1 MKKWLQSNL
10 NNIIVGSF
18 LIPILLVAF
27 VSISHVTTLYSLA
40 NPLSWAIYLSV
51 AVEIAALAALAG
63 VSAKFGK
70 FIYLPFGIVTFIQF
84 VGNFFYSY
92 SYINVNSQD
101 FKDWVDMISGLLEP
115 IGVDPTDVVAH
126 RRILA
131 FITGGLIPFISLT
144 FAHMLIVYSSKLQ
157 TKEDVIDPVNDTV
170 NQPVVLT
177 EEEVVELS
185 KKAGMMEAEQVEEK
199 INPTPEDLIRLEE
212 ALKNLEEKSKIE
224 EPVVTE
230 ETTQYFVD
238 DEEIIVSE
246 LEPTPSAPI
255 ILNWQS
261 TEYVA
266 VAPPSSSPFKGP
278 LLLRSLTSL
287 RLARLLVLVSAR
299 NWHW

>member
-1 MKKWLQSNL
+1 
-10 NNIIVGSF
+10 
-18 LIPILLVAF
+18 
-27 VSISHVTTLYSLA
+27 LA

-70 FIYLPFGIVTFIQF
+70 FIYIPFGIVTFIQF
-84 VGNFFYSY
+84 IGNFFYSY

-157 TKEDVIDPVNDTV
+157 TKEDVIDPVNDPVNDTVNDTV

-177 EEEVVELS
+177 EEELIEFS

-199 INPTPEDLIRLEE
+199 INPTPEDLVRLEE

-224 EPVVTE
+224 EPVVTD

-246 LEPTPSAPI
+246 LESTPSV
-255 ILNWQS
+255 L
-261 TEYVA
+261 TEETQE
-266 VAPPSSSPFKGP
+266 KIK
-278 LLLRSLTSL
+278 
-287 RLARLLVLVSAR
+287 RLSYTKNV
-299 NWHW
+299 

>member
-101 FKDWVDMISGLLEP
+101 FKDCVDMISGLLEP

-170 NQPVVLT
+170 NDTVNQPVVLT
-177 EEEVVELS
+177 EEELIEFS

-199 INPTPEDLIRLEE
+199 INPTPEDLVRLEE

-224 EPVVTE
+224 EPVVTD

-246 LEPTPSAPI
+246 LEPTPSV
-255 ILNWQS
+255 L
-261 TEYVA
+261 TEETQD
-266 VAPPSSSPFKGP
+266 KIK
-278 LLLRSLTSL
+278 
-287 RLARLLVLVSAR
+287 RLSYTKNV
-299 NWHW
+299 

>member
-170 NQPVVLT
+170 NDTVNQPVVLT

-224 EPVVTE
+224 EPVVTD

-246 LEPTPSAPI
+246 LEPTPSV
-255 ILNWQS
+255 L
-261 TEYVA
+261 TEETQD
-266 VAPPSSSPFKGP
+266 KIK
-278 LLLRSLTSL
+278 
-287 RLARLLVLVSAR
+287 RLSYTKNV
-299 NWHW
+299 

>member
-63 VSAKFGK
+63 ISAKFGK
-70 FIYLPFGIVTFIQF
+70 FIYIPFGIVTLIQF

-92 SYINVNSQD
+92 SYININSQD

-144 FAHMLIVYSSKLQ
+144 FAHMLIVYSSKIQ
-157 TKEDVIDPVNDTV
+157 TNEDNVEPVNDTV

-177 EEEVVELS
+177 EEELIEFS

-199 INPTPEDLIRLEE
+199 INPTPEDLVRLEE

-224 EPVVTE
+224 EPVVTD
-230 ETTQYFVD
+230 ETTKYFVD
-238 DEEIIVSE
+238 DEEVVVDGD
-246 LEPTPSAPI
+246 T
-255 ILNWQS
+255 QS
-261 TEYVA
+261 
-266 VAPPSSSPFKGP
+266 KIK
-278 LLLRSLTSL
+278 
-287 RLARLLVLVSAR
+287 RLSYTK
-299 NWHW
+299 NG

>member
-92 SYINVNSQD
+92 SHININSQD

-144 FAHMLIVYSSKLQ
+144 FAHMLIVYSSKIQ
-157 TKEDVIDPVNDTV
+157 TNEDNVEPVIDTVSDTV
-170 NQPVVLT
+170 SDTISEPVVLT
-177 EEEVVELS
+177 EEEVVEIS
-185 KKAGMMEAEQVEEK
+185 KKAGQVEAEQVEEK
-199 INPTPEDLIRLEE
+199 INPTPEELVRLEE

-238 DEEIIVSE
+238 DEEIVVE
-246 LEPTPSAPI
+246 EPEPEPTPSALPEETQDKI
-255 ILNWQS
+255 
-261 TEYVA
+261 
-266 VAPPSSSPFKGP
+266 K
-278 LLLRSLTSL
+278 
-287 RLARLLVLVSAR
+287 RLSYTKNV
-299 NWHW
+299 

>member
-1 MKKWLQSNL
+1 
-10 NNIIVGSF
+10 
-18 LIPILLVAF
+18 
-27 VSISHVTTLYSLA
+27 
-40 NPLSWAIYLSV
+40 V

-92 SYINVNSQD
+92 SHININSQD

-144 FAHMLIVYSSKLQ
+144 FAHMLIVYSSKIQ
-157 TKEDVIDPVNDTV
+157 TNEDNVEPVNDTV
-170 NQPVVLT
+170 NDTVSDTVSEPVILT
-177 EEEVVELS
+177 EEEVVEIS
-185 KKAGMMEAEQVEEK
+185 KKAGQVEAEQVEEK
-199 INPTPEDLIRLEE
+199 INPTPEELVRLEE

-238 DEEIIVSE
+238 DEEIVVE
-246 LEPTPSAPI
+246 EPEPEPTPSALPEETQDKI
-255 ILNWQS
+255 
-261 TEYVA
+261 
-266 VAPPSSSPFKGP
+266 K
-278 LLLRSLTSL
+278 
-287 RLARLLVLVSAR
+287 RLSYTKNV
-299 NWHW
+299 

>member
-63 VSAKFGK
+63 ISAKFGK
-70 FIYLPFGIVTFIQF
+70 FIYIPFGIVTLIQF

-92 SYINVNSQD
+92 SYININSQD

-144 FAHMLIVYSSKLQ
+144 FAHMLIVYSSKIQ
-157 TKEDVIDPVNDTV
+157 TNEDNIEPVNDTV
-170 NQPVVLT
+170 SDTVILT

-185 KKAGMMEAEQVEEK
+185 KKAGMMEAEQVDEK

-224 EPVVTE
+224 EPV
-230 ETTQYFVD
+230 ETTETTKYFVD
-238 DEEIIVSE
+238 DEEVVLGEEQTQEKI
-246 LEPTPSAPI
+246 
-255 ILNWQS
+255 
-261 TEYVA
+261 
-266 VAPPSSSPFKGP
+266 K
-278 LLLRSLTSL
+278 
-287 RLARLLVLVSAR
+287 RLSYTKNV
-299 NWHW
+299 

>member
-92 SYINVNSQD
+92 SHININSQD

-144 FAHMLIVYSSKLQ
+144 FAHMLIVYSSKIQ
-157 TKEDVIDPVNDTV
+157 TNEDNVEPVNDTV
-170 NQPVVLT
+170 NDTISDTVSEPVILT
-177 EEEVVELS
+177 EEEVVEIS
-185 KKAGMMEAEQVEEK
+185 KKAGQVEAEQVGEK
-199 INPTPEDLIRLEE
+199 INPTPEELVRLEE

-238 DEEIIVSE
+238 DEEIVVE
-246 LEPTPSAPI
+246 EPEPTPSALPEETQDKI
-255 ILNWQS
+255 
-261 TEYVA
+261 
-266 VAPPSSSPFKGP
+266 K
-278 LLLRSLTSL
+278 
-287 RLARLLVLVSAR
+287 RLSYTKNV
-299 NWHW
+299 

>member
-70 FIYLPFGIVTFIQF
+70 FIYIPFGIVTFIQF

-115 IGVDPTDVVAH
+115 IGVDPTDAVSH

-144 FAHMLIVYSSKLQ
+144 FAHMLIVYSSKIQ
-157 TKEDVIDPVNDTV
+157 TNEDNVEPVNDTV
-170 NQPVVLT
+170 SDTVSEPVILT
-177 EEEVVELS
+177 EEQVVELS
-185 KKAGMMEAEQVEEK
+185 KKAGMMEAEQIDEK
-199 INPTPEDLIRLEE
+199 INPTPEDLVRLEE
-212 ALKNLEEKSKIE
+212 ALKNLEGKSKIE
-224 EPVVTE
+224 EPV
-230 ETTQYFVD
+230 ETTETTKYFVD
-238 DEEIIVSE
+238 DEEIVVEDES
-246 LEPTPSAPI
+246 T
-255 ILNWQS
+255 ILTGLPDRTQ
-261 TEYVA
+261 E
-266 VAPPSSSPFKGP
+266 KIK
-278 LLLRSLTSL
+278 
-287 RLARLLVLVSAR
+287 RLSYTK
-299 NWHW
+299 NG

>member
-63 VSAKFGK
+63 ISAKFGK
-70 FIYLPFGIVTFIQF
+70 FIYIPFGIVTLIQF

-92 SYINVNSQD
+92 SYININSQD

-115 IGVDPTDVVAH
+115 IGVDPTDAVSH

-144 FAHMLIVYSSKLQ
+144 FAHMLIVYSSKIQ
-157 TKEDVIDPVNDTV
+157 TNEDNIEPVNDTV
-170 NQPVVLT
+170 SDTVILT

-185 KKAGMMEAEQVEEK
+185 KKAGMMEAEQVDEK

-224 EPVVTE
+224 EPV
-230 ETTQYFVD
+230 ETTETTKYFVD
-238 DEEIIVSE
+238 DEEVVLGEEQTQEKI
-246 LEPTPSAPI
+246 
-255 ILNWQS
+255 
-261 TEYVA
+261 
-266 VAPPSSSPFKGP
+266 K
-278 LLLRSLTSL
+278 
-287 RLARLLVLVSAR
+287 RLSYTKNV
-299 NWHW
+299 

>member
-63 VSAKFGK
+63 ISAKFGK
-70 FIYLPFGIVTFIQF
+70 FIYIPFGIVTLIQF

-92 SYINVNSQD
+92 SHINITSQD

-115 IGVDPTDVVAH
+115 IGVDPTDVVSH

-144 FAHMLIVYSSKLQ
+144 FAHMLIVYSSKIQ
-157 TKEDVIDPVNDTV
+157 TNEDNVEPVNDTV
-170 NQPVVLT
+170 NDTVSDTVNEPVVLT
-177 EEEVVELS
+177 EEVIEQLS
-185 KKAGMMEAEQVEEK
+185 TDAGKIEFETVEEK
-199 INPTPEDLIRLEE
+199 INPTPEEISRLEE
-212 ALKNLEEKSKIE
+212 ALILLETKNSENTILEEVINEPKIE
-224 EPVVTE
+224 EPVETQ
-230 ETTQYFVD
+230 ETTKYFVD
-238 DEEIIVSE
+238 DEEVVEEKESTGLPEE
-246 LEPTPSAPI
+246 LQEKI
-255 ILNWQS
+255 
-261 TEYVA
+261 
-266 VAPPSSSPFKGP
+266 K
-278 LLLRSLTSL
+278 
-287 RLARLLVLVSAR
+287 RLSYTKNV
-299 NWHW
+299 

>member
-63 VSAKFGK
+63 ISAKFGK
-70 FIYLPFGIVTFIQF
+70 FIYIPFGIVTLIQF

-92 SYINVNSQD
+92 SHINITSQD

-115 IGVDPTDVVAH
+115 IGVDPTDVVSH

-144 FAHMLIVYSSKLQ
+144 FAHMLIVYSSKIQ
-157 TKEDVIDPVNDTV
+157 TNEDNVEPVNDTV
-170 NQPVVLT
+170 NELVIEPVVLT
-177 EEEVVELS
+177 EEELIELS
-185 KKAGMMEAEQVEEK
+185 KKAGIIEAEQIEEK
-199 INPTPEDLIRLEE
+199 INPTPEDLVRLEE

-224 EPVVTE
+224 EPVETQ
-230 ETTQYFVD
+230 ETTKYFVD
-238 DEEIIVSE
+238 DEEIVVDEES
-246 LEPTPSAPI
+246 T
-255 ILNWQS
+255 ILTGLPEETQ
-261 TEYVA
+261 E
-266 VAPPSSSPFKGP
+266 KIK
-278 LLLRSLTSL
+278 
-287 RLARLLVLVSAR
+287 RLSYTKNV
-299 NWHW
+299 

>member
-70 FIYLPFGIVTFIQF
+70 FIYIPFGIVTFIQF

-92 SYINVNSQD
+92 SHININSQD

-144 FAHMLIVYSSKLQ
+144 FAHMLIVYSSKIQ
-157 TKEDVIDPVNDTV
+157 TNEDTV
-170 NQPVVLT
+170 DPPTNPTSNPPSQPVVLT
-177 EEEVVELS
+177 EEELVELS
-185 KKAGMMEAEQVEEK
+185 KEAGKVEAEQVEEK
-199 INPTPEDLIRLEE
+199 INPSPEELERLEK
-212 ALKNLEEKSKIE
+212 ALKDLEEKSKIE

-238 DEEIIVSE
+238 DEEIVVE
-246 LEPTPSAPI
+246 EPEPTPSALPEETQDKI
-255 ILNWQS
+255 
-261 TEYVA
+261 
-266 VAPPSSSPFKGP
+266 K
-278 LLLRSLTSL
+278 
-287 RLARLLVLVSAR
+287 RLSYTKNV
-299 NWHW
+299 